1 MTTADIVLSTIA
13 AVKEFA
19 AIAAEV
25 DTEMELAVG
34 RYVVDAK
41 SIMGIFSLDLAEPVE
56 VRIHSEG
63 AEAEAILE
71 KLQDYLLP

>member
-63 AEAEAILE
+63 AEAEAILV